1 MAWCLVKHRVMKAG
15 MTRWAGH
22 VKRKGNMG
30 NAYKILVEK
39 HEEKRPL
46 GGLRRRWEDNIKTN
60 HGEIRWV

>member
-1 MAWCLVKHRVMKAG
+1 MKAG